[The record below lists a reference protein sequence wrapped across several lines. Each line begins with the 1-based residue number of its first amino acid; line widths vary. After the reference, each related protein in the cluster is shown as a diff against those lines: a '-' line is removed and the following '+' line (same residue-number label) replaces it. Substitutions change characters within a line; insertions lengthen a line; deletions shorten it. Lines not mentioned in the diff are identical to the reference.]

1 MKKYLRR
8 DPIETRRGKG
18 GGGRVG
24 EGGDEA
30 QRRSLSSDQ
39 RGKRVGRVQ

>member
-1 MKKYLRR
+1 MKEYLRG
-8 DPIETRRGKG
+8 DPTETRRGKG

-30 QRRSLSSDQ
+30 QRRSLNSDQ
-39 RGKRVGRVQ
+39 RGR